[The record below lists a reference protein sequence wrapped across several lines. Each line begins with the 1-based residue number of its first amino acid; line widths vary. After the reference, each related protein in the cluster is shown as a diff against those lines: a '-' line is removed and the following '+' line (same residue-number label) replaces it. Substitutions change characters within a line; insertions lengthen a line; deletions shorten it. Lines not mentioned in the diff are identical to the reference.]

1 MKLSEIINPQ
11 EFVDRINQKLPPRQ
25 WISGYVIIAEGYSG
39 INMLPSYIMGAKNA
53 CITSNVGWWATTDKV
68 ASTMSADRVL
78 KQVLNIVSILNI
90 NEETEF
96 ELLNG

>member
-11 EFVDRINQKLPPRQ
+11 EFVGRINQKLPPRQ
-25 WISGYVIIAEGYSG
+25 WKFGDVIISEGYSG
-39 INMLPSYIMGAKNA
+39 LNMLPSYIIGAKNA

-78 KQVLNIVSILNI
+78 KQVLNMVSILNI

-96 ELLNG
+96 QLV